1 MKPFKPWYSLLDF
14 QQKNQSISNFLF
26 FFFQNGFNSKW
37 QKKSGKKEKTLGK
50 KMQDLPIDTEC
61 LWQQLVS
68 FTNVLFARESLIK
81 SQRLLKFTA
90 VMYNVVWN
98 KK

>member
-1 MKPFKPWYSLLDF
+1 MR
-14 QQKNQSISNFLF
+14 
-26 FFFQNGFNSKW
+26 
-37 QKKSGKKEKTLGK
+37 KKSGKKEKTLGK

-68 FTNVLFARESLIK
+68 FTNVLFAREILIK